1 MSTTFGR
8 RGVSK
13 CHWLQ
18 MAREE
23 DLTAFIPP
31 IPPSHYFKTSTI
43 SKVFDKM
50 KLFLYTCPLLLV
62 FAQAANLR
70 SKESRQLGEVYHT
83 LTTADLGTF

>member
-1 MSTTFGR
+1 
-8 RGVSK
+8 
-13 CHWLQ
+13 
-18 MAREE
+18 
-23 DLTAFIPP
+23 
-31 IPPSHYFKTSTI
+31 
-43 SKVFDKM
+43 M